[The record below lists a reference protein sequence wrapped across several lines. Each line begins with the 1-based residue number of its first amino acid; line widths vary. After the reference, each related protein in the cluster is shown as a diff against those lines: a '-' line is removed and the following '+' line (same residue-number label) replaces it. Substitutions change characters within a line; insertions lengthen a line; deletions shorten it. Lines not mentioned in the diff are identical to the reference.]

1 MHGAC
6 PVKST
11 FMNWHFVTARPDS
24 LWQCSVF
31 ELQQPIINCAI
42 SISIYLNIIIS
53 HSASAGPK
61 NLHKLEKRVMSW
73 EDSEHFGSKFLSSFF
88 TCPSEVI
95 LDTLPIFFIDPILV
109 LYFVPLNTTIKSQ
122 SLNETYIKHGRN
134 VSETTESVW
143 FEPVILLKNCQYLFW
158 GGGALEKFTVLIIN
172 ELEGIQVY
180 MYNTHLFF
188 DDIENVNP
196 GVSDPA
202 RSSGEDTAPCSFFWC
217 PFSKTLFPILTAGFL
232 YAYMYKHRIQ

>member
-6 PVKST
+6 SVKST

-53 HSASAGPK
+53 HSASAGPR

-134 VSETTESVW
+134 VSETTESSLIW
-143 FEPVILLKNCQYLFW
+143 TCNPLKKIANIYF
-158 GGGALEKFTVLIIN
+158 G
-172 ELEGIQVY
+172 EGMHWKSLRY
-180 MYNTHLFF
+180 
-188 DDIENVNP
+188 
-196 GVSDPA
+196 
-202 RSSGEDTAPCSFFWC
+202 
-217 PFSKTLFPILTAGFL
+217 
-232 YAYMYKHRIQ
+232 